1 MVANITTTFRF
12 GCAPRDCLRPGGR
25 LSAGPVVVRQVVA
38 IKDRLPSCRAM
49 RQRMFCW
56 ETVRAA
62 TCGLRGS
69 PFQLPTRLAGGLGPG
84 SDLGHGYP
92 RPCAPSPNCFG
103 EFGSPVLTSR
113 KEGQL
118 RLLHNYKRLIRS
130 FQKKCQ
136 LRLELGKY
144 KSLMHRLILRLCQVV
159 CGESGKHKSL
169 LCAGRTGLI
178 LYARKNLGERT
189 NEMKQETINPTAIS
203 LTDKS
208 ASSTER
214 KPIDM
219 HVHIVGNG
227 AGGSGCR
234 LHLSGWHKPLASMM
248 LKGIGL
254 PKEALT
260 GDLEGVYVAKLL
272 EWTRESSL
280 GAIVILAQ
288 DEVRDEKGEI
298 MYGVGSF
305 YVPNDYVLKLAR
317 EHSEFLPAVSIHPA
331 RPDAMEEL
339 ERCLAEGAVMMK
351 CLPNCQNINCT
362 DKKYTKFWERMAEAK
377 LPLLAHTGGEHTVPV
392 VNKAYSNPRILE
404 LPLKCGVTVI
414 AAHCATKSGLA
425 DPEYFYDFAKMTE
438 EFPNLFGDTSAFNVP
453 LRGRHIDKCVLRPL
467 VERMVHGSDV
477 PVPVNGTWAWMR
489 GYLDW
494 ASLQKWNEHPN
505 VLERDYQLK
514 LAMGFPNEC
523 FTRIH
528 DILRP
533 VGKSVAKA
541 G

>member
-1 MVANITTTFRF
+1 MKHEVS
-12 GCAPRDCLRPGGR
+12 DQ
-25 LSAGPVVVRQVVA
+25 SAGPLTAR
-38 IKDRLPSCRAM
+38 
-49 RQRMFCW
+49 
-56 ETVRAA
+56 
-62 TCGLRGS
+62 
-69 PFQLPTRLAGGLGPG
+69 PT
-84 SDLGHGYP
+84 
-92 RPCAPSPNCFG
+92 N
-103 EFGSPVLTSR
+103 
-113 KEGQL
+113 
-118 RLLHNYKRLIRS
+118 
-130 FQKKCQ
+130 
-136 LRLELGKY
+136 
-144 KSLMHRLILRLCQVV
+144 
-159 CGESGKHKSL
+159 SG
-169 LCAGRTGLI
+169 
-178 LYARKNLGERT
+178 
-189 NEMKQETINPTAIS
+189 
-203 LTDKS
+203 
-208 ASSTER
+208 ER

-260 GDLEGVYVAKLL
+260 GDLEGLYVAKLL
-272 EWTRESSL
+272 EWVRGSSL

-288 DEVRDEKGEI
+288 DEVRNEKGEV
-298 MYGVGSF
+298 MHGVGSF

-317 EHSEFLPAVSIHPA
+317 ENAEFLPAVSIHPA

-351 CLPNCQNINCT
+351 CLPNCQNINCG
-362 DKKYTKFWERMAEAK
+362 DKKFTKFWERMAEAK

-392 VNKAYSNPRILE
+392 VRKEFANPRILE
-404 LPLKCGVTVI
+404 LPLRCGVTVI
-414 AAHCATKSGLA
+414 AAHCATKSGLT

-438 EFPNLFGDTSAFNVP
+438 EFPNLYGDTSAFNVP

-477 PVPVNGTWAWMR
+477 PVPVSGIWAWMR

-494 ASLQKWNEHPN
+494 DSLQKWGENPN

-514 LAMGFPNEC
+514 LAMGFPMEC

-528 DILRP
+528 DIMRP
-533 VGKSVAKA
+533 VGKNSPK
-541 G
+541 